1 MFDYDDSINLAF
13 DAKIAG
19 KKLVTAKHELLTKT
33 GEFLFLAHSERELAL
48 RMQMVEEDLEKVA
61 YRKLSNVSDS
71 KAKLARAIFD
81 EWQLRHASCSMCKTA
96 AGEWSSMGRANGEGM
111 VCNGGGNSG
120 VLGVYSCGAKNP
132 PGGLG
137 HNTGLCI
144 KCEDKLGM
152 KVPPH
157 DYTGQTFNDS
167 TTASKELHPDWN
179 PDSPH
184 AVPKEPSKWIKG
196 DPKWNPN
203 EHNPDPTL
211 KPTPHPDWNPD
222 SPHAVPKEPSKWI
235 KGNPDWNPDPNRKS
249 TPNWPEPLTPHRIQ
263 GPDKNKELHPYNP
276 DPNSTKE
283 PKWIDAYKKA
293 DNNQVTP
300 GSMGSNAVNGFC
312 HGCGSFLGDMA
323 MGALLAS
330 KKTATEYYDPR
341 EIKYTPAGFPISPNV
356 VDRKCGR
363 CLAPIS
369 KNFPLMQ
376 DRPYN
381 ELCIDCYRD
390 LTKKNDRN
398 ASKKT
403 AHDHSVFCNSC
414 QSDPSQIG
422 CTSCK
427 DSLSR

>member
-1 MFDYDDSINLAF
+1 MTSMFDYDDSINLAF

-81 EWQLRHASCSMCKTA
+81 EWQLRHANCSQCKTA
-96 AGEWSSMGRANGEGM
+96 AGEWSSMGRWNGENT
-111 VCNGGGNSG
+111 VCSGGGKDG
-120 VLGVYSCGAKNP
+120 VFNVHSCGAKNP

-137 HNTGLCI
+137 NNTGLCL

-152 KVPPH
+152 KTPAH
-157 DYTGQTFNDS
+157 DYKGQIFNDG
-167 TTASKELHPDWN
+167 TTASK
-179 PDSPH
+179 
-184 AVPKEPSKWIKG
+184 
-196 DPKWNPN
+196 
-203 EHNPDPTL
+203 T
-211 KPTPHPDWNPD
+211 
-222 SPHAVPKEPSKWI
+222 
-235 KGNPDWNPDPNRKS
+235 
-249 TPNWPEPLTPHRIQ
+249 
-263 GPDKNKELHPYNP
+263 
-276 DPNSTKE
+276 
-283 PKWIDAYKKA
+283 A

-330 KKTATEYYDPR
+330 KKTA
-341 EIKYTPAGFPISPNV
+341 
-356 VDRKCGR
+356 
-363 CLAPIS
+363 
-369 KNFPLMQ
+369 
-376 DRPYN
+376 
-381 ELCIDCYRD
+381 
-390 LTKKNDRN
+390 
-398 ASKKT
+398 
-403 AHDHSVFCNSC
+403 HDHSVFCNSC